1 MPAKLDQDASP
12 DEKLL
17 KLYSLLLF
25 TGKEYS
31 LTELKE
37 ELKCSK
43 QTIGRLVDKLEKSY
57 YGSVVLKRKG
67 KENYYS
73 LKKPST
79 SKGMHVSI
87 NPDGLRKMILCS
99 DLMWHL
105 LSYKTRDQIEAS
117 TLQAQANLPTE
128 DLPNFN
134 DVHYGYSFTKGKI
147 NYDVC
152 DLELNELE
160 KCLATRK
167 CCEILYQQSI
177 NGELKRY
184 IIAPMKLIAYRE
196 TLYIGAW
203 CVNRVGK
210 VEKTID
216 NPMFFLVHRMQ
227 KVETLSNRSSEKLPE
242 IDFSNETFGFI
253 KSEHVRVKIL
263 FNKKVSTYVY
273 DRKWS
278 DDQKITLNG
287 DGSLLL
293 EFTSGNKYEVISFV
307 LGFGKNAV
315 LLEPSSLKAEIAK
328 EIESMQKEYAKA

>member
-1 MPAKLDQDASP
+1 MPAKLDQDARP

-31 LTELKE
+31 LTELKD
-37 ELKCSK
+37 ELMCSK

-57 YGSVVLKRKG
+57 YGNVVVKRKG

-128 DLPNFN
+128 ELPSFK

-152 DLELNELE
+152 DIELNDLE
-160 KCLATRK
+160 KSIASRK
-167 CCEILYQQSI
+167 CCEILYQQSV
-177 NGELKRY
+177 NGECKRY
-184 IIAPMKLIAYRE
+184 TIAPMKLIAYRE
-196 TLYIGAW
+196 THYIGAW
-203 CVNRVGK
+203 CVTRVGK

-227 KVETLSNRSSEKLPE
+227 KVEVLNNRSSEKLPE

-253 KSEHVRVKIL
+253 KSEPVKVKIL
-263 FNKKVSTYVY
+263 FKKKVATYVY

-278 DDQKITLNG
+278 DDQKITLND

-307 LGFGKNAV
+307 LGFGQNAV
-315 LLEPSSLKAEIAK
+315 LLEPASLKDEIAK
-328 EIESMQKEYAKA
+328 EIESMQKAYAKS

>member
-1 MPAKLDQDASP
+1 MPAKLDQDARP

-31 LTELKE
+31 LTELKD
-37 ELKCSK
+37 ELMCSK

-57 YGSVVLKRKG
+57 YGNVVVKRKG

-99 DLMWHL
+99 ALMWHL

-128 DLPNFN
+128 ELPSFK

-152 DLELNELE
+152 DIELNDLE
-160 KCLATRK
+160 KSIASRK
-167 CCEILYQQSI
+167 CCEILYQQSV
-177 NGELKRY
+177 NGECKRY
-184 IIAPMKLIAYRE
+184 TIAPMKLIAYRE
-196 TLYIGAW
+196 TFYIGAW
-203 CVNRVGK
+203 CVTRVGK

-227 KVETLSNRSSEKLPE
+227 KVEVLNNRSSEKLPE

-253 KSEHVRVKIL
+253 KSEPVKVKIL
-263 FNKKVSTYVY
+263 FKKKVATYVY

-278 DDQKITLNG
+278 DDQKITLND

-315 LLEPSSLKAEIAK
+315 LLEPASLKEEIAK
-328 EIESMQKEYAKA
+328 EIETMQKAYAKS